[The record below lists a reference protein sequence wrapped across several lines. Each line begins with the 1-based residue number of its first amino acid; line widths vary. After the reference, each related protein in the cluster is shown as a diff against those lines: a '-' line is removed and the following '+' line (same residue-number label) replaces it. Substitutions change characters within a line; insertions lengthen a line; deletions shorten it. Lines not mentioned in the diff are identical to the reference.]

1 MADDDPMIPV
11 MLPTSVVTRLAE
23 KAPLARLDWMAP
35 VYEAARDAVP
45 KLCTIE
51 IPVETRGL
59 WADRPLGAYTRDF
72 QPFIAA
78 CRASR
83 DAEASVELRTVSE
96 DSAISKVCTHN
107 VPMTVR
113 CVRCDEIGG
122 VRQPRGAE

>member
-1 MADDDPMIPV
+1 MPDDDPMIPV

-35 VYEAARDAVP
+35 VYEAARDALP

-59 WADRPLGAYTRDF
+59 WADRPLAAYTGEI
-72 QPFIAA
+72 QPIITA

-83 DAEASVELRTVSE
+83 DAE
-96 DSAISKVCTHN
+96 
-107 VPMTVR
+107 
-113 CVRCDEIGG
+113 
-122 VRQPRGAE
+122 GADHG